1 MDVPTSL
8 IVVAFA
14 ALIQASFQLSIGVL
28 SLLSG
33 HALSARK
40 SHKHIVRLTTSYI
53 IGAGVMTL
61 LLLSFIALIFLHSFQ
76 GGIPL
81 IVWAVVC
88 GLAFGIGLAV
98 WLFYYKHRSNSTEL
112 WIPRLFAD
120 YLHSRSKATRS
131 GAESFSLGLTSVAA
145 ELIFIM
151 PSLAITALVLIQLP
165 SSWQLIGLALYT
177 VISLLG
183 LIIAWSMIGSGRSLA
198 HIQKWR
204 VENKRFLQFA
214 GGGALLVLGFFL
226 YVSQVVSIAVGA
238 S

>member
-1 MDVPTSL
+1 MDLFTSL
-8 IVVAFA
+8 AVVAFA
-14 ALIQASFQLSIGVL
+14 ALIQASFQLSVAVL

-40 SHKHIVRLTTSYI
+40 SHKHIIRLTTNYI
-53 IGAGVMTL
+53 FGAGVMTL
-61 LLLSFIALIFLHSFQ
+61 LLLSFTALIFLHSF
-76 GGIPL
+76 GTTIPL
-81 IVWAVVC
+81 VAWAVVC

-98 WLFYYKHRSNSTEL
+98 WLFYYRHRSSSTEL

-120 YLHSRSKATRS
+120 YLHTRSKATRS
-131 GAESFSLGLTSVAA
+131 GAESFSLGMTSVAA
-145 ELIFIM
+145 ELIFII
-151 PSLAITALVLIQLP
+151 PSLTIAALILIGLP
-165 SSWQLIGLALYT
+165 SHWQLIGIALYT
-177 VISLLG
+177 AVSLLG
-183 LIIAWSMIGSGRSLA
+183 LMIAWSMIGSGRSLA

-226 YVSQVVSIAVGA
+226 YVSQVVTIAVGA